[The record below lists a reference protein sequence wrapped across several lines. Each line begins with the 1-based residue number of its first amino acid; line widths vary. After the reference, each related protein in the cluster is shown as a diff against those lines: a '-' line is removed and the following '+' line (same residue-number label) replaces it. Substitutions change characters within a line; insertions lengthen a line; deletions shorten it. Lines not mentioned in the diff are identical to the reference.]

1 MTKRPL
7 GAAAARQPGVED
19 RLRQI
24 LAPLFIEQ
32 VGDRGEIE
40 DVISDGDAGA
50 PQDPGAELARLRE
63 AARAEGYAEG
73 LASAREE
80 GEQAAARL
88 RQLAESYSATLDN
101 FDFRLAD
108 MVLELALDVARQ
120 IVAGELAARPER
132 ILDVVNLA
140 LKQMA
145 ETSREARLLLH
156 PDDAALV
163 RPHLDQVLDKNRLR
177 VVEDTRIV
185 RGGCLIETA
194 QGDLD
199 ATLPARWRQVV
210 QVLGSNKAWIE

>member
-1 MTKRPL
+1 MSTQDDPTAFEQWEVVEL
-7 GAAAARQPGVED
+7 AASTGGPAAPA
-19 RLRQI
+19 L
-24 LAPLFIEQ
+24 
-32 VGDRGEIE
+32 
-40 DVISDGDAGA
+40 DAE
-50 PQDPGAELARLRE
+50 AELARLRE

-73 LASAREE
+73 LGAGRVE
-80 GEQAAARL
+80 GEQACGRMK
-88 RQLAESYSATLDN
+88 QLAESFSETLDN
-101 FDFRLAD
+101 LDFRLAD

-120 IVAGELAARPER
+120 VVAGELAARPER

-145 ETSREARLLLH
+145 ETSREARLLLN

-177 VVEDTRIV
+177 IVEDLRIE

-194 QGDLD
+194 HGDLD

-210 QVLGSNKAWIE
+210 QVLGSNEGWIE

>member
-1 MTKRPL
+1 MSTHDDTTAFEQWEVVEL
-7 GAAAARQPGVED
+7 AASASEEAAPAED
-19 RLRQI
+19 
-24 LAPLFIEQ
+24 AE
-32 VGDRGEIE
+32 
-40 DVISDGDAGA
+40 
-50 PQDPGAELARLRE
+50 AELARLRE

-73 LASAREE
+73 LAAGRVE
-80 GEQAAARL
+80 GEQACGRIK
-88 RQLAESYSATLDN
+88 QLVDSFGNTLDN

-120 IVAGELAARPER
+120 VVAGELAARPER

-145 ETSREARLLLH
+145 ETSREARLLLN

-177 VVEDTRIV
+177 IVEDVRIV

-210 QVLGSNKAWIE
+210 LVLGSNQNWIE

>member
-1 MTKRPL
+1 MSMQDDTTAFEHWEVVEL
-7 GAAAARQPGVED
+7 AASANGQVPPSPVD
-19 RLRQI
+19 
-24 LAPLFIEQ
+24 IE
-32 VGDRGEIE
+32 
-40 DVISDGDAGA
+40 
-50 PQDPGAELARLRE
+50 AELAVLRE

-73 LASAREE
+73 LAAGRVE
-80 GEQAAARL
+80 GEQACGRMK
-88 RQLAESYSATLDN
+88 QLAESFSATLDN
-101 FDFRLAD
+101 LDFRLAD

-120 IVAGELAARPER
+120 VVAGELAARPER

-145 ETSREARLLLH
+145 ETSREARLLLN

-177 VVEDTRIV
+177 IVEDTRIV
-185 RGGCLIETA
+185 RGGCLIETT

-210 QVLGSNKAWIE
+210 QVLGSNRNWID

>member
-1 MTKRPL
+1 MSTDDDTTAFEHWEVVEL
-7 GAAAARQPGVED
+7 AASAGEQAPPAED
-19 RLRQI
+19 
-24 LAPLFIEQ
+24 
-32 VGDRGEIE
+32 
-40 DVISDGDAGA
+40 
-50 PQDPGAELARLRE
+50 AEAERARLRE

-73 LASAREE
+73 LAAGRVE
-80 GEQAAARL
+80 GEQACGRMK
-88 RQLAESYSATLDN
+88 QLAESFGATLDN

-108 MVLELALDVARQ
+108 MVLELALDVARRV
-120 IVAGELAARPER
+120 VAGELAARPER

-177 VVEDTRIV
+177 IVEDARIV

-210 QVLGSNKAWIE
+210 QVLGSNRNWIE

>member
-1 MTKRPL
+1 MSTHDDPTANDATAFEQWEVVEL
-7 GAAAARQPGVED
+7 AASAGDAAAAVED
-19 RLRQI
+19 
-24 LAPLFIEQ
+24 
-32 VGDRGEIE
+32 
-40 DVISDGDAGA
+40 
-50 PQDPGAELARLRE
+50 AEAERARLRE
-63 AARAEGYAEG
+63 AARSEGYADG
-73 LASAREE
+73 LAAGRVE
-80 GEQAAARL
+80 GEQACGRMK
-88 RQLAESYSATLDN
+88 QLAESFGNTLDN

-120 IVAGELAARPER
+120 VVAGELAARPER

-145 ETSREARLLLH
+145 ETSREARLLLN

-177 VVEDTRIV
+177 IVEDVRIV
-185 RGGCLIETA
+185 RGGCLIETG

-210 QVLGSNKAWIE
+210 QVLGSNQNWIE

>member
-1 MTKRPL
+1 MSTNDDTPPKHVPPNQATAFEQWEVVEL
-7 GAAAARQPGVED
+7 AASA
-19 RLRQI
+19 
-24 LAPLFIEQ
+24 
-32 VGDRGEIE
+32 GEVVTPAME
-40 DVISDGDAGA
+40 AE
-50 PQDPGAELARLRE
+50 AELARLRD

-73 LASAREE
+73 LAAGRVE
-80 GEQAAARL
+80 GEQACGRMK
-88 RQLAESYSATLDN
+88 QLVESFGTTLDN

-108 MVLELALDVARQ
+108 MVLELSLDVARQ
-120 IVAGELAARPER
+120 VVAGELAVRPER

-145 ETSREARLLLH
+145 ETSREARLLLN

-177 VVEDTRIV
+177 IVEDVRIV

-199 ATLPARWRQVV
+199 ATLPGRWRQVV
-210 QVLGSNKAWIE
+210 QVLGSNKNWLE

>member
-1 MTKRPL
+1 MSTRGGTTSDDTTAFEQWEVVELATSTGPT
-7 GAAAARQPGVED
+7 GPAED
-19 RLRQI
+19 R
-24 LAPLFIEQ
+24 E
-32 VGDRGEIE
+32 
-40 DVISDGDAGA
+40 
-50 PQDPGAELARLRE
+50 AELTRLRD

-73 LASAREE
+73 LAAGREA
-80 GEQAAARL
+80 GEQACGRMK
-88 RQLAESYSATLDN
+88 QLVESFSTTLDN
-101 FDFRLAD
+101 LDFRLAD

-120 IVAGELAARPER
+120 VVAGELAARPDR

-145 ETSREARLLLH
+145 ETSREARLLLN
-156 PDDAALV
+156 PDDAVLV

-177 VVEDTRIV
+177 IVEDTRIV

-210 QVLGSNKAWIE
+210 QVLGSNKNWIE

>member
-1 MTKRPL
+1 MSTHEDTTAFEQWEVVEL
-7 GAAAARQPGVED
+7 AAPAGEAPPPAA
-19 RLRQI
+19 
-24 LAPLFIEQ
+24 
-32 VGDRGEIE
+32 
-40 DVISDGDAGA
+40 DAE
-50 PQDPGAELARLRE
+50 AELAGLRE

-73 LASAREE
+73 LAAGRLE
-80 GEQAAARL
+80 GEQACGRMK
-88 RQLAESYSATLDN
+88 QLAESFSSTLDN
-101 FDFRLAD
+101 LDFRLAD

-120 IVAGELAARPER
+120 VVAGELAAHPER

-145 ETSREARLLLH
+145 ETSREARLLLN

-177 VVEDTRIV
+177 IVEDVRIV
-185 RGGCLIETA
+185 RGGCLIETS

-210 QVLGSNKAWIE
+210 QVLGSNLNWIE

>member
-1 MTKRPL
+1 MSTDDDTTAFEHWEVVEL
-7 GAAAARQPGVED
+7 AASASGQATLV
-19 RLRQI
+19 
-24 LAPLFIEQ
+24 
-32 VGDRGEIE
+32 V
-40 DVISDGDAGA
+40 DAE
-50 PQDPGAELARLRE
+50 AELARLRA

-73 LASAREE
+73 MAVGRVE
-80 GEQAAARL
+80 GEQACGRMK
-88 RQLAESYSATLDN
+88 QLVESFGTTLDN

-120 IVAGELAARPER
+120 VVAGELAVRPER

-145 ETSREARLLLH
+145 ETSREARLLLN

-177 VVEDTRIV
+177 IVEDVRIV
-185 RGGCLIETA
+185 RGGCMIETA

-210 QVLGSNKAWIE
+210 QVLGSNKNWVE

>member
-1 MTKRPL
+1 MSTDDNTTAFEQWEVVEL
-7 GAAAARQPGVED
+7 AASASRVATPAED
-19 RLRQI
+19 
-24 LAPLFIEQ
+24 AET
-32 VGDRGEIE
+32 
-40 DVISDGDAGA
+40 
-50 PQDPGAELARLRE
+50 ELARLRE

-73 LASAREE
+73 VAAGRVE
-80 GEQAAARL
+80 GEQVCGRMK
-88 RQLAESYSATLDN
+88 QMVESFSTTLDN
-101 FDFRLAD
+101 LDFRLAD

-120 IVAGELAARPER
+120 VVAGELTAHPER

-140 LKQMA
+140 LKEMA
-145 ETSREARLLLH
+145 ETSREARLLLN

-177 VVEDTRIV
+177 IVEDVRIA

-210 QVLGSNKAWIE
+210 QVLGSNKNWIE

>member
-1 MTKRPL
+1 MSTQDDTTAFEQWEVVEL
-7 GAAAARQPGVED
+7 AASTG
-19 RLRQI
+19 
-24 LAPLFIEQ
+24 
-32 VGDRGEIE
+32 
-40 DVISDGDAGA
+40 GDAPPA
-50 PQDPGAELARLRE
+50 VDAGAELARLRE

-73 LASAREE
+73 LATGRVE
-80 GEQAAARL
+80 GEQACGRMK
-88 RQLAESYSATLDN
+88 QLVESFGSTLDN

-120 IVAGELAARPER
+120 VVAGELAARPER

-145 ETSREARLLLH
+145 ETSREARLLLN

-163 RPHLDQVLDKNRLR
+163 RPHLEQVLDKNRLR
-177 VVEDTRIV
+177 IVEDIRIE

-210 QVLGSNKAWIE
+210 QVLGSNLNWIE